1 MFEKLRRW
9 LRKSEVMAECKQAAA
24 GLNVSDGDLTFQNS
38 VCNCMEQNG
47 YKYDGDGSMTDG
59 KFYSS

>member
-1 MFEKLRRW
+1 
-9 LRKSEVMAECKQAAA
+9 MAECKQAAA
-24 GLNVSDGDLTFQNS
+24 GLNVSEGDLTFQNS

-47 YKYDGDGSMTDG
+47 YKYDGDGSMTNE